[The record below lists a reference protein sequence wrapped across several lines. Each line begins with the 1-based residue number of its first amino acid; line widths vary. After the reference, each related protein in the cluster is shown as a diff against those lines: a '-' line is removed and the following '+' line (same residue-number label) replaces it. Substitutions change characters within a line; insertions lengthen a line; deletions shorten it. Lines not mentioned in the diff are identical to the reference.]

1 MASTILVDKIDPQSG
16 TALEI
21 GSSGD
26 TITIPSG
33 ATITNSGT
41 ASGFAPVGI
50 SSSMTSGSGLAI
62 DSAGHVTMPLQ
73 SAFNA
78 RSNANQ
84 TVATSDNTTVVL
96 GTEVFDQNNDF
107 SSNTFTAPVTG
118 RYQLNGQVVATGIED
133 EYLYFRIVTSN
144 RNYGGVHQ
152 VPSTSG
158 AEYEMMSTSCLADMD
173 AGDTAYLEVN
183 SETDTSFELRD
194 GECQFSGDLAC

>member
-194 GECQFSGDLAC
+194 GECQFSGNLAC

>member
-1 MASTILVDKIDPQSG
+1 MGTVYVDKLDPQSG

-41 ASGFAPVGI
+41 ATGFAPVGI

-194 GECQFSGDLAC
+194 GECQFSGNLAC

>member
-1 MASTILVDKIDPQSG
+1 MGTVYVDKLDPQSG

-41 ASGFAPVGI
+41 ATGFAPVGI

-194 GECQFSGDLAC
+194 GECQFSGDLAY

>member
-1 MASTILVDKIDPQSG
+1 MGTVYVDKLDPQSG

-62 DSAGHVTMPLQ
+62 DSAGHITMPLQ

-78 RSNANQ
+78 RSNSNQ
-84 TVATSDNTTVVL
+84 TVSTSNDTPVKSIMCVLFSSHALRCVQHLRLVFDTETRDRWSAWRLSGIISDGTLSSIL
-96 GTEVFDQNNDF
+96 GTVLTSVLSFIRVNRYYLL
-107 SSNTFTAPVTG
+107 AP
-118 RYQLNGQVVATGIED
+118 
-133 EYLYFRIVTSN
+133 
-144 RNYGGVHQ
+144 
-152 VPSTSG
+152 
-158 AEYEMMSTSCLADMD
+158 
-173 AGDTAYLEVN
+173 
-183 SETDTSFELRD
+183 
-194 GECQFSGDLAC
+194 

>member
-1 MASTILVDKIDPQSG
+1 MGTVYVDKLDPQSG

-41 ASGFAPVGI
+41 ATGFAPVGI

-62 DSAGHVTMPLQ
+62 DSAGHITMPLQ

-194 GECQFSGDLAC
+194 GECQFSGNLAC

>member
-1 MASTILVDKIDPQSG
+1 MGTVYVDKLDPQSG

-158 AEYEMMSTSCLADMD
+158 AEYEMISTSCLADMD

>member
-1 MASTILVDKIDPQSG
+1 MGTVYVDKLDPQSG

-194 GECQFSGDLAC
+194 GECQFSGNLAC

>member
-1 MASTILVDKIDPQSG
+1 MGTVYVDKLDPQSG

-41 ASGFAPVGI
+41 ATGFAPVGI

>member
-1 MASTILVDKIDPQSG
+1 MGTVYVDKLDPQSG

-41 ASGFAPVGI
+41 ATGFAPVGI

-62 DSAGHVTMPLQ
+62 DSAGHITMPLQ

>member
-1 MASTILVDKIDPQSG
+1 MGTVYVDKLDPQSG

-41 ASGFAPVGI
+41 ATGFAPVGI

-158 AEYEMMSTSCLADMD
+158 AEYEMISTSCLADMD

>member
-62 DSAGHVTMPLQ
+62 DSAGHITMPLQ

-78 RSNANQ
+78 RSNSNQ
-84 TVATSDNTTVVL
+84 TVSTSDNTTVVL

-194 GECQFSGDLAC
+194 GECQFSGNLAC

>member
-1 MASTILVDKIDPQSG
+1 MGTVYVDKLDPQSG
-16 TALEI
+16 TALEV

-41 ASGFAPVGI
+41 ATGFAPVGI

-158 AEYEMMSTSCLADMD
+158 AEYEMISTSCLADMD

>member
-1 MASTILVDKIDPQSG
+1 MGTVYVDKLDPQSG

-41 ASGFAPVGI
+41 ATGFAPVGI

-158 AEYEMMSTSCLADMD
+158 AEYEMISTSCLADMD

-183 SETDTSFELRD
+183 SETNTSFELRD

>member
-1 MASTILVDKIDPQSG
+1 MGTVYVDKLDPQSG